1 LPRRWGDSARVESGS
16 IKPFSSR
23 RSELARSSASSQVR
37 ERRPK
42 RGTRMAVLGKGLP
55 PETHGHKPPET
66 ASDPQISPSWDVGQ
80 RVLATASFDGEKRA
94 PSCFSS
100 IAPTPSAVPPSSY
113 HHSFP
118 PPPPADAAEV
128 VHKRSSSS
136 NTFFYVHYSNCSPSY
151 PLLFLLPSASTSF
164 SRFFIALA
172 QMTSALMSGSKKTS
186 SAPSDLVSTTTAT
199 P

>member
-1 LPRRWGDSARVESGS
+1 M
-16 IKPFSSR
+16 PFRLR

-37 ERRPK
+37 RPQ
-42 RGTRMAVLGKGLP
+42 RGARMAVLGKGLP

-66 ASDPQISPSWDVGQ
+66 ASDPQISLSWDVGQ

-100 IAPTPSAVPPSSY
+100 IVPAPSAVAPSPY
-113 HHSFP
+113 HRSFSP
-118 PPPPADAAEV
+118 SPADAAEV
-128 VHKRSSSS
+128 VDKRSSGSG
-136 NTFFYVHYSNCSPSY
+136 TFFYVHYSNCSPSSS
-151 PLLFLLPSASTSF
+151 LLFLLLSASTLF

-172 QMTSALMSGSKKTS
+172 QMTSAWMSGSKKTS
-186 SAPSDLVSTTTAT
+186 SAPSGLVSTTTAT